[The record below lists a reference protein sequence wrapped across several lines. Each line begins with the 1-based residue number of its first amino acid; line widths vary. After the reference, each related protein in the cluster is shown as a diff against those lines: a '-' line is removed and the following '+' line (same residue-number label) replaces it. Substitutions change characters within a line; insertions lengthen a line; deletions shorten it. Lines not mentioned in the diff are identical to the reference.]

1 MLRIVERRINNLSG
15 FPRFDTEG
23 DIVLSDRDIRLRWA
37 KFHNSIRSVSGNV
50 VQRVIGRM
58 LGEET
63 LRYKTARFFGR
74 PLLRLVRR
82 LRKRE
87 APKIV
92 EPVVVQSQKVAA
104 TQRYFPINYRIARHV
119 LHSASANPHTF
130 DDVTI
135 LEVHETSESAESLVR
150 SLNDAVRASS
160 REWVF
165 VVDASI
171 SEANRTVTLSALLS
185 VASKDDDVVFADENG
200 ANPFT
205 PILKTA
211 GVGPHTLLSYNCV
224 GRPALLRRST
234 LVEVGGLSPDAGWAF
249 EHDAYLRL
257 NEAGARFR
265 HVVAVLP
272 AGRPH
277 IAFEA
282 SHVSDDTCRVVR
294 SALARRAMSGEV
306 TPGPLGTVVHW
317 RLDAPEPEPSID
329 IVIPTRDRI
338 DLVRQCIDAIEE
350 KTTYANYDI
359 IILDNDSKEPATLEY
374 FASTKYRVVPCP
386 GPFNYAHIVN
396 RGIDHSTADFV
407 VTLNNDTI
415 LVTPDW
421 LEQMVGLASQPDV
434 SIVGACL
441 LDQDGRREHESI
453 VIAPYPQHL
462 RTDSNYPHP
471 DEFSTATR
479 DVAAVTGA
487 VQMIR
492 RELWA
497 SLGGMDEELKVVMND
512 VDICLRSQDNGRHVV
527 YTPDVQLY
535 HHVSSSRGDLDP
547 LDDRNRFIRRWDIFG
562 SFKDPYFPESLLLLG
577 ETVYYRHQWD

>member
-1 MLRIVERRINNLSG
+1 MSG
-15 FPRFDTEG
+15 FPRFDAEG
-23 DIVLSDRDIRLRWA
+23 ATLLSDRDIKRRWA
-37 KFHNSIRSVSGNV
+37 KFHDSIRSVSGNV
-50 VQRVIGRM
+50 LQRVIGRM
-58 LGEET
+58 LGEDT
-63 LRYKTARFFGR
+63 VRYKIARFFGR
-74 PLLRLVRR
+74 PVLRVVRS
-82 LRKRE
+82 LRKRP
-87 APKIV
+87 APTVV

-104 TQRYFPINYRIARHV
+104 RQQYFPVNYRIPRHA
-119 LHSASANPHTF
+119 LESDTMAAHQQFANVAIF
-130 DDVTI
+130 AVDESI
-135 LEVHETSESAESLVR
+135 ESSEPSVR
-150 SLNDAVRASS
+150 ALNDLLENSKS
-160 REWVF
+160 EWIF
-165 VVDASI
+165 LVDASI
-171 SEANRTVTLSALLS
+171 SEANQSVTLAALLS
-185 VASKDDDVVFADENG
+185 AALDGDDVIFADENG
-200 ANPFT
+200 PNPFT

-211 GVGPHTLLSYNCV
+211 GVGPHTLLSYNSV
-224 GRPALLRRST
+224 GRPALLRRTTLARIGGFST
-234 LVEVGGLSPDAGWAF
+234 VAGWVF

-257 NEAGARFR
+257 KEADATFR
-265 HVVAVLP
+265 HVTAVLP
-272 AGRPH
+272 AGRPS

-282 SHVSDDTCRVVR
+282 SHVSEDTCRVVGR
-294 SALARRAMSGEV
+294 ALERRGMSGEV
-306 TPGPLGTVVHW
+306 TAGNLAGLVHW
-317 RLDAPEPEPSID
+317 RLHAPEPHPSID

-350 KTTYANYDI
+350 KTTYTNYDI

-374 FASTKYRVVPCP
+374 FAQTKYRVVPCP

-396 RGIDHSTADFV
+396 RGISHSSAQFV

-471 DEFSTATR
+471 DEFSAATR

-487 VQMIR
+487 VQMVR
-492 RELWA
+492 RELWE
-497 SLGGMDEELKVVMND
+497 SLGGMDEQLKVVMND
-512 VDICLRSQDNGRHVV
+512 VDICLRSQEDGRHVV

>member
-1 MLRIVERRINNLSG
+1 MSG
-15 FPRFDTEG
+15 FPRFDAEG
-23 DIVLSDRDIRLRWA
+23 ATLLSDRDIKRRWA
-37 KFHNSIRSVSGNV
+37 KFHDSIRSVSGNV
-50 VQRVIGRM
+50 FQRVIGRM
-58 LGEET
+58 LGEDT

-74 PLLRLVRR
+74 PLLRLIRK
-82 LRKRE
+82 LRKRG
-87 APKIV
+87 AATTV
-92 EPVVVQSQKVAA
+92 EPVVVQTQKMAA
-104 TQRYFPINYRIARHV
+104 KQTYFPNNYRIARHAIDDALIEAHQQFSNV
-119 LHSASANPHTF
+119 TTF
-130 DDVTI
+130 V
-135 LEVHETSESAESLVR
+135 VHESIESAGPIVLA
-150 SLNDAVRASS
+150 LNDVLNTSS
-160 REWVF
+160 SEWLF
-165 VVDASI
+165 LMDASV
-171 SEANRTVTLSALLS
+171 SEANQSVTLAALLS
-185 VASKDDDVVFADENG
+185 VATADDDVVFADEHG
-200 ANPFT
+200 PNPFT
-205 PILKTA
+205 PVLKTA
-211 GVGPHTLLSYNCV
+211 GVGPHTLLSYNSV

-234 LVEVGGLSPDAGWAF
+234 LVRLGGFRNDAGWAF

-257 NEAGARFR
+257 KEADARFR
-265 HVVAVLP
+265 HVTAVLP
-272 AGRPH
+272 AGRAE

-282 SHVSDDTCRVVR
+282 SHVSEATCRVVR
-294 SALARRAMSGEV
+294 AALERRGMSGEV
-306 TPGPLGTVVHW
+306 TPGAIGTSVHW
-317 RLDAPEPEPSID
+317 RLHAPQPEPSID

-338 DLVRQCIDAIEE
+338 DLVRQCIEAIEE
-350 KTTYANYDI
+350 KTTYTNYDI
-359 IILDNDSKEPATLEY
+359 IILDNDSKEPATLDY
-374 FASTKYRVVPCP
+374 FAQTKYRVVPCP

-396 RGIDHSTADFV
+396 RGISHSSAQYV

-441 LDQDGRREHESI
+441 LDQEGRREHDSI

-487 VQMIR
+487 VQMVR
-492 RELWA
+492 RELWE
-497 SLGGMDEELKVVMND
+497 SLGGMDEQLKVVMND
-512 VDICLRSQDNGRHVV
+512 VDICLRSQDSGRYVV

-562 SFKDPYFPESLLLLG
+562 TFKDPYFPESLLLLG

>member
-1 MLRIVERRINNLSG
+1 MSG
-15 FPRFDTEG
+15 FPRFDAEG
-23 DIVLSDRDIRLRWA
+23 ATLLSDRDIKRRWA
-37 KFHNSIRSVSGNV
+37 KFHDSIRSVSGNV
-50 VQRVIGRM
+50 LQRVIGRM
-58 LGEET
+58 LGEDT
-63 LRYKTARFFGR
+63 LRYKIARFFGR
-74 PLLRLVRR
+74 PLLRVVRS
-82 LRKRE
+82 LRKRP
-87 APKIV
+87 APTAV

-104 TQRYFPINYRIARHV
+104 RQRYFPVNYRIPRHAIEADTMQT
-119 LHSASANPHTF
+119 HQQFANVSIFAVDEST
-130 DDVTI
+130 
-135 LEVHETSESAESLVR
+135 ESSEKSVHA
-150 SLNDAVRASS
+150 LNDLLASS
-160 REWVF
+160 EREWIF

-171 SEANRTVTLSALLS
+171 SEANRSVSLAALLS
-185 VASKDDDVVFADENG
+185 AASDGDDVVFADENG
-200 ANPFT
+200 PNPFT

-211 GVGPHTLLSYNCV
+211 GVGPHTLLSYNSV

-234 LVEVGGLSPDAGWAF
+234 LARIGGFSPEAGWVF

-257 NEAGARFR
+257 KEAGATFR
-265 HVVAVLP
+265 HVTAVLP
-272 AGRPH
+272 AGRPS
-277 IAFEA
+277 IAFETA
-282 SHVSDDTCRVVR
+282 HVSEDTCRVVER
-294 SALARRAMSGEV
+294 ALERRAMSGEV
-306 TPGPLGTVVHW
+306 TPGNLAGLVHW
-317 RLDAPEPEPSID
+317 RLHAPEPHPSID

-338 DLVRQCIDAIEE
+338 DLVRQCIEAIEE
-350 KTTYANYDI
+350 KTTYTNYDI

-374 FASTKYRVVPCP
+374 FAQTKYRVVPCP

-396 RGIDHSTADFV
+396 RGISHSSAQFV

-421 LEQMVGLASQPDV
+421 LEQMVGLASLRDV

-471 DEFSTATR
+471 DEFSAATR

-487 VQMIR
+487 VQMVR
-492 RELWA
+492 RELWE
-497 SLGGMDEELKVVMND
+497 SLGGMDEQLKVVMND
-512 VDICLRSQDNGRHVV
+512 VDICLRSQEDGRHVV
-527 YTPDVQLY
+527 YTPEVQLY

-562 SFKDPYFPESLLLLG
+562 TFKDPYFPESLLLLG